1 MQPLARVTRVSN
13 AAVAVASPSTVA
25 SKVTHVLIADANT
38 RTLTARAQQLSA
50 AGLRVS
56 VAHTSFE
63 AIVKAC
69 CHVPDFILLDGSIGE
84 MNAAET
90 GQMLTTCPITAHIPI
105 FRLAPGRRVPQRVLA
120 AALRPSV

>member
-1 MQPLARVTRVSN
+1 MQPLARVTRVSS

-38 RTLTARAQQLSA
+38 RTLTVRAQQLSA

-56 VAHTSFE
+56 LAHTSFE